1 MIQLGITG
9 GIGSGKT
16 TVCRVLEQL
25 HIPVYYADDESKK
38 ILASAD
44 IEKRVAKVFG
54 NAVLD
59 EQGNLNRAKLSAIV
73 FEHPT
78 ELVKLTSIL
87 HPAVNEHYH
96 AWLKMQKNKSMVAK
110 EAAVLFESGAFAQ
123 MDKIITVYAPKELRI
138 ARTMQRNNYTR
149 QEILNR
155 MKQQLSEKE
164 KIRQSD
170 FVIYNDGKKLVIP
183 QVLQILHQLGYNK
196 GL

>member
-1 MIQLGITG
+1 MIQIGITG

-78 ELVKLTSIL
+78 ELQKLTSIL

-96 AWLKMQKNKSMVAK
+96 AWLKTQKNKSMVAK

-138 ARTMQRNNYTR
+138 ERTMQRNNYTR

>member
-138 ARTMQRNNYTR
+138 ERTMQRNNYTR

>member
-96 AWLKMQKNKSMVAK
+96 AWVKTQKNKSMVAK

-138 ARTMQRNNYTR
+138 ERTMQRNNYTR